1 MITTDE
7 LKEKLKFLD
16 QNFSFEIVEQ
26 PIYDKEKKTTL
37 VIVNPKDCSF
47 IIDYDF
53 YRLENELK
61 KIGFKLFSIR
71 ARRNEQL
78 LLKYEMV

>member
-1 MITTDE
+1 MNNNE
-7 LKEKLKFLD
+7 LKEQLKFLEPM
-16 QNFSFEIVEQ
+16 FSYEIIEQ

-53 YRLENELK
+53 YRLENEFK

-71 ARRNEQL
+71 SRRNEQL